1 MKASEVRR
9 RILDDHAELRGM
21 LRELAVLSKR
31 FEEHHA
37 EAGKAL
43 RERGLE
49 LYARL
54 EAHIGFE
61 DSVLPPVLRSTGP
74 AGDKLAERL
83 AHEHKQQRELITFL
97 GGRLGDASEPPEQ
110 IAREL
115 RIFAGYLALDMA
127 YEEETMLTQRSLR
140 DDVTPSRGAQ
150 ETETRNRP
158 RTATVGSDGSS

>member
-61 DSVLPPVLRSTGP
+61 DSVLPLVLRSTGP
-74 AGDKLAERL
+74 
-83 AHEHKQQRELITFL
+83 T
-97 GGRLGDASEPPEQ
+97 GGNLC
-110 IAREL
+110 
-115 RIFAGYLALDMA
+115 
-127 YEEETMLTQRSLR
+127 
-140 DDVTPSRGAQ
+140 GAP
-150 ETETRNRP
+150 RP
-158 RTATVGSDGSS
+158 RPDGGCPR